1 MPKIVSDADRL
12 EVTVAFRISR
22 EESAEIEA
30 AAAGAFPDRRD
41 ARSAWL
47 RWAIQQG
54 LAAHRKGR
62 RPRKERE
69 SDGGNQSVT

>member
-22 EESAEIEA
+22 EEAAEIET

-47 RWAIQQG
+47 RWAMQQG

-62 RPRKERE
+62 RPRKER
-69 SDGGNQSVT
+69 DPNGGNPNVP